1 MLVVV
6 RVKLSATEAALA
18 SVLVTVMSILP
29 TSSLVGVPLRT
40 PVAAVKVSQL
50 GRSPPPVK
58 VAVKVEVSPVST
70 SAKVALG
77 IVKLKAESSAI
88 V

>member
-1 MLVVV
+1 VVV
-6 RVKLSATEAALA
+6 RLKSSDTEAELA
-18 SVLVTVMSILP
+18 SVLVTVMLMLP
-29 TSSLVGVPLRT
+29 TSSLVGVPFRT

-50 GRSPPPVK
+50 GRAPPPVK

-70 SAKVALG
+70 SANVALG
-77 IVKLKAESSAI
+77 MVKLKAESSAI